1 MFRCLRIVQI
11 GRSPL
16 PLVVHLHRSPFFSVP
31 SSLLLRLHSHHS
43 RQASLP
49 GFTNEFVHPLFLIF
63 FHFYP
68 FPAYFIRCHPFHPV
82 ISIASTAIHFHPT
95 HALLFIFIQCF
106 PHFQPSSIVIH
117 IYPLSC
123 SSCSSWSS
131 LSTCQSH
138 IIFSGYCYSF
148 MYPRM
153 KNTTLTP
160 FNFPLLVLITCAL
173 ASSEST

>member
-82 ISIASTAIHFHPT
+82 ISICIYRHPFSSNSCTFIYFHPMFST
-95 HALLFIFIQCF
+95 FSTLIHCHPYLPTFMFIIFILVIIIHLSESHHLQRVLLFIYV
-106 PHFQPSSIVIH
+106 PSH
-117 IYPLSC
+117 EEYYFD
-123 SSCSSWSS
+123 S
-131 LSTCQSH
+131 L
-138 IIFSGYCYSF
+138 
-148 MYPRM
+148 
-153 KNTTLTP
+153 
-160 FNFPLLVLITCAL
+160 
-173 ASSEST
+173 